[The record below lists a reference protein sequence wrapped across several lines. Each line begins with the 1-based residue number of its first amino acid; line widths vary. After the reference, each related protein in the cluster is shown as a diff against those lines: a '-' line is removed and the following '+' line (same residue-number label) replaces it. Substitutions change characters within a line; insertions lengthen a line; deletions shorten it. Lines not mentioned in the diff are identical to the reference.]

1 MRHQTSLLPS
11 SLCWAAPCRQPRLSF
26 FGKGRRKWEFHSNFQ
41 HSMVAGRAGGASPPG
56 KGGWGGHRSLFNP
69 ISRNKY
75 GILKQAGNPNPAFPR
90 CPLFLSPLEGGVG
103 YVQTQPQQ
111 SRRAQGWGWEL
122 WSSPHPWSS
131 SSSPSSGRKGSAKS
145 QGHAVREPPCPIPSK
160 FGIVFEKNG
169 ERVTPGGLIPMSLPQ
184 TQQVTATFGFND
196 LFHPKNG
203 H

>member
-1 MRHQTSLLPS
+1 MGISLKFP
-11 SLCWAAPCRQPRLSF
+11 AFPP
-26 FGKGRRKWEFHSNFQ
+26 FHVVWKSR
-41 HSMVAGRAGGASPPG
+41 SASPPG

-90 CPLFLSPLEGGVG
+90 FPLFLSPLEGGME

-131 SSSPSSGRKGSAKS
+131 SSSSSLGRKGSAKS
-145 QGHAVREPPCPIPSK
+145 QGHAAREPPCPIPSK

-169 ERVTPGGLIPMSLPQ
+169 ERVTPRRPHPN
-184 TQQVTATFGFND
+184 VPATNPASD
-196 LFHPKNG
+196 SHVWV
-203 H
+203 